1 MGWILLG
8 LLLVFGLPL
17 VLVLMGV
24 ALALWVTLAVAGLV
38 WSILTFVLGWPL
50 PGILLALAA
59 GIAIGRGA
67 ARPGRP

>member
-8 LLLVFGLPL
+8 LLLVFGLPVAL
-17 VLVLMGV
+17 VFMGV

-38 WSILTFVLGWPL
+38 WSIVTFVFHSPVLA
-50 PGILLALAA
+50 ILLALGA

-67 ARPGRP
+67 ARRA